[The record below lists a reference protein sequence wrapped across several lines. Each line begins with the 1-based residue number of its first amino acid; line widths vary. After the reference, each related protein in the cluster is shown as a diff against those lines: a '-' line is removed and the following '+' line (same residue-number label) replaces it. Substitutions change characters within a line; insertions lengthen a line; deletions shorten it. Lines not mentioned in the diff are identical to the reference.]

1 MCNEKQIKKLLF
13 KRQHDFS
20 RAMLNKINHTVVKL
34 TESNKVYVDN
44 VMLIPE
50 QYNVTD
56 FLMELGNSMFNYI
69 DEFGMIPGIIKGVCR
84 IYKRCKDVVAISIN
98 GTFYVNECLLKTIK

>member
-1 MCNEKQIKKLLF
+1 MYNDRQIKELLF

-20 RAMLNKINHTVVKL
+20 RGMLNKINHTVVKL
-34 TESNKVYVDN
+34 TENKKVYVDN

-56 FLMELGNSMFNYI
+56 FLMKLGNSMFTYV
-69 DEFGMIPGIIKGVCR
+69 DEFGMVPGIVKGICR
-84 IYKRCKDVVAISIN
+84 IYKRCEEVVAISIN
-98 GTFYVNECLLKTIK
+98 GTFYVNECLLKTTK